1 MYMWRYFVGLFLT
14 IGLIILL
21 IVLLVGGG
29 NDSGTSDS
37 NKAKVPITKKELI
50 SYANTGTEARL
61 TIDGPI
67 NSVQEHKQAKITV
80 SRTNTVYEQ
89 VTGYN
94 GQVAKMY
101 NFKNTENSF
110 SAFLHGLAAVG
121 FTQGDTTTEN
131 QDEDGYCPKGKR
143 YVLELNNG
151 SKNIQRF
158 WATSCGGDL
167 KTYQG
172 ELENTLDLFR
182 AQVPEYNKLNND
194 FEL

>member
-29 NDSGTSDS
+29 NDAGSG
-37 NKAKVPITKKELI
+37 NNAKPKVPITKKELI

-61 TIDGPI
+61 TMDGPI
-67 NSVQEHKQAKITV
+67 NSPQEHKQAKITV
-80 SRTNTVYEQ
+80 SRTNTAYEQ
-89 VTGYN
+89 ITGYN
-94 GQVAKMY
+94 GQVTKKY
-101 NFKNTENSF
+101 TFSNTENSF
-110 SAFLHGLAAVG
+110 SAFLHALAAVG
-121 FTQGDTTTEN
+121 FTKGDTSPEK
-131 QDEDGYCPKGKR
+131 QDEEGYCPRGKR

-167 KTYQG
+167 KTYHG
-172 ELENTLDLFR
+172 KLESTLDLFR
-182 AQVPEYNKLNND
+182 AQVPGYNKLNDD
-194 FEL
+194 FRL